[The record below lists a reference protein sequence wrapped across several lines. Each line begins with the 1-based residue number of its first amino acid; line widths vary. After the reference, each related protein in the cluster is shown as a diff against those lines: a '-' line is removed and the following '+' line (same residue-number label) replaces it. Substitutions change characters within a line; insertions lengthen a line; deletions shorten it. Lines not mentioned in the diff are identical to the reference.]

1 MSFLDEIATFKAT
14 FKANHKYNTK
24 LAVPGITA
32 LDHAE
37 KKLLH
42 PRFMCHTLVVEAHC
56 SECFM
61 QMALS
66 ELTEENA
73 NRK

>member
-1 MSFLDEIATFKAT
+1 MSFLDEIATFKVT
-14 FKANHKYNTK
+14 FKANLKCNTSQQPQELRLWIMQK
-24 LAVPGITA
+24 KNFGIRG
-32 LDHAE
+32 LCD
-37 KKLLH
+37 
-42 PRFMCHTLVVEAHC
+42 TLVVEAHC

-66 ELTEENA
+66 ELTGEKA